1 MTTSIPKRAHDQS
14 DAWERQANGMEGMT
28 RGELAKRTGLSAATI
43 RYYEDSGILPVP
55 SRIANGYRMYSE
67 DYLVKIKFI
76 KDTKSLGYSL
86 KEIQEVLHMLKQ
98 EMDAETLKSLV
109 RNKIVE
115 IDEKINSLKDIQA
128 MLGGLLQTPQEEI
141 LDYMQSFRDSHD

>member
-1 MTTSIPKRAHDQS
+1 
-14 DAWERQANGMEGMT
+14 MEGMT
-28 RGELAKRTGLSAATI
+28 RGELAKRTGISTATI
-43 RYYEDSGILPVP
+43 RYYEDSGILPAP

-98 EMDAETLKSLV
+98 EMDAETLKALV
-109 RNKIVE
+109 RNKIIE
-115 IDEKINSLKDIQA
+115 IDEKIKSLQDIQA
-128 MLGGLLQTPQEEI
+128 MLGGLLQIPQEEI
-141 LDYMQSFRDSHD
+141 LDYMQSFRDPHD